1 VARTKLL
8 KKTAAS
14 YVEFSGVMLNCF
26 RSQERETAVKVMDS
40 RQLAIVDTAVD
51 MFYQD
56 WEQTTQQQKN
66 EMLYDQ
72 RCSNDEEDNILFLAR
87 KDMRADFKS
96 TLEKV
101 LLHSKAVK
109 VNNGRPGK
117 IKTETMEERRASWS
131 PNAGAAAEV
140 TEDFFT
146 TSGSRRGSVPSNRA
160 GSPVADDSVS
170 PLQRMPP
177 RSQSQQQLRRSS
189 NSFKRTASTSVPV
202 SPTGEEAVAPQEGIL
217 RRSSS
222 SFKRSG
228 STAVPLTKTDSKSSL
243 RRGVSLKQ

>member
-1 VARTKLL
+1 
-8 KKTAAS
+8 
-14 YVEFSGVMLNCF
+14 MLNGF
-26 RSQERETAVKVMDS
+26 RSQEREAAVMAMDS

-51 MFYQD
+51 VFYKD

-66 EMLYDQ
+66 ETLYEQ
-72 RCSNDEEDNILFLAR
+72 RCSNDEEDNITFLGR

-101 LLHSKAVK
+101 LSHSKAVK
-109 VNNGRPGK
+109 VNNGRPSK

-146 TSGSRRGSVPSNRA
+146 TSGSRRGSLPLNRV
-160 GSPVADDSVS
+160 GSPVSEDSVS
-170 PLQRMPP
+170 PLTRMPP
-177 RSQSQQQLRRSS
+177 RSQSQQQLKRSS
-189 NSFKRTASTSVPV
+189 NSFKRTASTNVPV
-202 SPTGEEAVAPQEGIL
+202 SPTGEESSASPEGIL

-243 RRGVSLKQ
+243 RRGTSLRQ